1 METTIPSNKYLNLI
15 VLFKS
20 KIHIME
26 IKMYKNIFLAT
37 IITLATGCSSVA
49 NFRTDDNPTQHNPN
63 IKLNKIK
70 VYSTDLPNRKYK
82 ILGEVIASAD
92 AGENAN
98 SAVRL
103 LKREARKLSADAII
117 NLRLSFDQGYLLSA
131 IKSTGTAISFE
142 E

>member
-1 METTIPSNKYLNLI
+1 
-15 VLFKS
+15 
-20 KIHIME
+20 
-26 IKMYKNIFLAT
+26 MYKNIFLAT